1 MPPAEKRQAMSFC
14 IPRTASVTPVL
25 QSTMLVPGVLTV
37 EILKLTW
44 DSNTQSLHLF
54 YTLRKEAADVGK
66 LQISIKGYIEEVFP
80 AA

>member
-1 MPPAEKRQAMSFC
+1 
-14 IPRTASVTPVL
+14 
-25 QSTMLVPGVLTV
+25 MLVPGVLTV